1 MFENLPVE
9 KNWHPSVGAFII
21 PVDTLALVPSSDKKP
36 EVQQL
41 GRLLQQLVQ
50 SHEHLSHACAENQ
63 GLYLTDFRALQ
74 LIWAAQLED
83 RHLTAGELASHLHLS
98 SGAVTYLVERLS
110 QSGHV
115 TREAD
120 PKDRRKVLLK
130 LSETGIQSA
139 ENFSGPLKATLGSVL
154 SDMDPQAV
162 ADVLTVLERVNQGI
176 QAHTIGMRAGG
187 TSR

>member
-1 MFENLPVE
+1 MLK
-9 KNWHPSVGAFII
+9 KNYGSSVVSFINA
-21 PVDTLALVPSSDKKP
+21 VDTLAFVPSSDKKP

-41 GRLLQQLVQ
+41 GRLLQNLVQ
-50 SHEHLSHACAENQ
+50 SHDNLSHACAENQ

-74 LIWAAQLED
+74 LIRAAQLED
-83 RHLTAGELASHLHLS
+83 RHLTAGELANHLHLS

-120 PKDRRKVLLK
+120 PRDRRKVLLK
-130 LSETGIQSA
+130 LSETGLQSA

-154 SDMDPQAV
+154 ADMDPQAL
-162 ADVLTVLERVNQGI
+162 ADVLDVLERVNQGI
-176 QAHTIGMRAGG
+176 QAHTIGVRAGG
-187 TSR
+187 SSR